1 MNISQALA
9 NKGRFGDTMVAHL
22 SPREAM
28 MLKAMGGAGTRNP
41 KTGLPEFFNNADFL
55 ASFGTGEGGYEEFLN
70 SLGSSVPDTSVS
82 TSTVQ
87 SPTIVP
93 TPEYI
98 NATVGGGSISP
109 EGGQSVYDVAP
120 TTIAYPDSSGVQQ
133 QVTYIP
139 SDVIGFDAKA
149 YYDANPDV
157 KAAGVDALQHYIAY
171 GKNEGRGWG
180 TDNVN
185 SPTYNPQK
193 KYEYQPSEDQ
203 TWAVPG
209 LKQDTSYNVNVGT
222 GDSAYNEDPYIRDET
237 GKPITSNYKY
247 FSSGDD
253 LYGAGVSKVYQD
265 PTKYY
270 TDMPDAGNYRL
281 VTNPDNSI
289 SYIDYTG
296 DSAIYSDDT
305 GIFYIDENGKKT
317 YVNKYDVT
325 GDKVTVGGKT
335 YSVTKGDETKYYTKI
350 ATTADLT
357 DPDYSGKYQ
366 DLGNVYTQSEWQD
379 VQNGY
384 GWKYRY
390 VNGQIYYAMPGDD
403 ITKTGYTGLTQDQ
416 VNNAYTYKGKNYW
429 NMNQDS
435 YEHEKYGT
443 YDPGTYENSAWAYD
457 EATGNYYRPV
467 FTGNDVIM
475 KRMLRP
481 GEDSGDS
488 GGLLNIVKY
497 VLPTV
502 VNTAMS
508 MGMGSSILG
517 ELAAT
522 AGQVGSMA
530 GDAYFAGAGGGGAGL
545 GASAGTAAVPTFTE
559 GIKSG
564 LSSIGDYLASIPSS
578 ISSGLSNLSWSSL
591 APSSLK
597 AVAIPAAV
605 GGGYAG
611 MQSDWDLTEML
622 KGAGM
627 GALGGYGVDRLLA
640 GLKYLGGGTGGGST
654 TVSGDYGEAPSEFTA
669 KKGLWDKY
677 TSPYQQAEDWWEKV
691 NPNDYTVLS
700 GQGGEIPAEFTNRTG
715 PWGGGYSSPYQQ
727 TEDFWGVNDPNGLT
741 VLSGR
746 AGEIPAE
753 FYDPNSLWKNYVGPQ
768 SAEDWWGRKSLNDLT
783 VYSGPAGEIPPEFTN
798 STGPWAGTENTWTS
812 PYQQAEDF
820 YSGVSPADVKTLMG
834 KYGTIPS
841 EFYDETGIWKDYVGP
856 QSAEDWWRDI
866 DPNRTLRGAYGEIPS
881 EFYDETGTWKDYVG
895 PQSAEDWYGMEPGG
909 GWNIEL
915 APGGGDWYINPGVG
929 DIAGNWRIES
939 YPEDW
944 ESMWRIESAP
954 PTAADSRWRIESTPT
969 PEEMNWAIQSGS
981 PWYNDIAK
989 TLAEVAPSILKI
1001 LGTGGT
1007 TETGGTEGTEF
1018 PSGSGSASG
1027 GYGYTTTD
1035 TSSSEG
1041 TGGAGRE
1048 SALAKAKAIAA
1059 LQAIKDSV
1067 NKKFSGQ
1074 LYYT

>member
-55 ASFGTGEGGYEEFLN
+55 ASLGSGELGYEEFIN
-70 SLGSSVPDTSVS
+70 SLGTSVPDTSVS
-82 TSTVQ
+82 TSTIQ
-87 SPTIVP
+87 APTIVP
-93 TPEYI
+93 TSEYI
-98 NATVGGGSISP
+98 NATIGGGSISP

-120 TTIAYPDSSGVQQ
+120 TTLSYSDAEGAQQ
-133 QVTYIP
+133 QVTYTP
-139 SDVIGFDAKA
+139 SDVTGFDASA
-149 YYDANPDV
+149 YYKANPDV
-157 KAAGVDALQHYIAY
+157 EAAGVDALQHYMTY

-180 TDNVN
+180 TENIY

-193 KYEYQPSEDQ
+193 KYEYQPSKDQ

-209 LKQDTSYNVNVGT
+209 LKEEKPGDQLYTGSPET
-222 GDSAYNEDPYIRDET
+222 GDMSMYQRDET
-237 GKPITSNYKY
+237 GKPTTSNYKY

-281 VTNPDNSI
+281 VTNADNSV

-296 DSAIYSDDT
+296 DSDLYSDDK
-305 GIFYIDENGKKT
+305 GIYYTNENGKKT
-317 YVNKYDVT
+317 YVNKYNVT
-325 GDKVTVGGKT
+325 GDKVTIGGKT
-335 YSVTKGDETKYYTKI
+335 YSVTKGDETKYSTKI
-350 ATTADLT
+350 ATTADLA

-416 VNNAYTYKGKNYW
+416 VNNAYTYKGENYS
-429 NMNQDS
+429 NLNQEA

-467 FTGNDVIM
+467 FTGNDVMM

-497 VLPTV
+497 VLPTAV
-502 VNTAMS
+502 TTLMS

-522 AGQVGSMA
+522 VGQVGSMA

-605 GGGYAG
+605 GAGYSG
-611 MQSDWDLTEML
+611 MQSDWDLMEML

-627 GALGGYGVDRLLA
+627 GALGGYGMDRLLA
-640 GLKYLGGGTGGGST
+640 GLKYLGGGEGGVYKNDITGNYNPEHGSYISEHPSELLGNQGIDAYGNIVNSGRSYDPTLTEVYNYKNDITGNYNPNHSAYISEHPTEILANQGLDPKFGVPVTDNVAYDPTLIQDRPIYAGDNGKFYLDNFDFPNVTEQWINENTPFYAADTPPTQKPIYQGPDGKFYLDNWDFPDVTEDWITQNTPFYNVNGEWYMDNFDFPNYSTDLVEGGGREWFMDNFDNPGYS
-654 TVSGDYGEAPSEFTA
+654 VEDPFGKNWNIDWSQYDGGPVGNA
-669 KKGLWDKY
+669 KY
-677 TSPYQQAEDWWEKV
+677 TDKDWSQY
-691 NPNDYTVLS
+691 D
-700 GQGGEIPAEFTNRTG
+700 GGPI
-715 PWGGGYSSPYQQ
+715 GY
-727 TEDFWGVNDPNGLT
+727 
-741 VLSGR
+741 
-746 AGEIPAE
+746 
-753 FYDPNSLWKNYVGPQ
+753 
-768 SAEDWWGRKSLNDLT
+768 
-783 VYSGPAGEIPPEFTN
+783 
-798 STGPWAGTENTWTS
+798 
-812 PYQQAEDF
+812 
-820 YSGVSPADVKTLMG
+820 
-834 KYGTIPS
+834 
-841 EFYDETGIWKDYVGP
+841 
-856 QSAEDWWRDI
+856 
-866 DPNRTLRGAYGEIPS
+866 
-881 EFYDETGTWKDYVG
+881 
-895 PQSAEDWYGMEPGG
+895 
-909 GWNIEL
+909 
-915 APGGGDWYINPGVG
+915 
-929 DIAGNWRIES
+929 
-939 YPEDW
+939 
-944 ESMWRIESAP
+944 
-954 PTAADSRWRIESTPT
+954 ESTPWDYISSAGAT
-969 PEEMNWAIQSGS
+969 FA
-981 PWYNDIAK
+981 DI
-989 TLAEVAPSILKI
+989 LPLIPKI

-1007 TETGGTEGTEF
+1007 SGSGTEGTEF

-1027 GYGYTTTD
+1027 GYGYTTAD

>member
-41 KTGLPEFFNNADFL
+41 KTGLPEFWSNADFL

-93 TPEYI
+93 TSEYI

-139 SDVIGFDAKA
+139 SDVTGFDAKA

-157 KAAGVDALQHYIAY
+157 KAAGVDALQHYMAY

-180 TDNVN
+180 TGNVN
-185 SPTYNPQK
+185 SPTYNPKK

-209 LKQDTSYNVNVGT
+209 LKEEKPGDQLYTGSPET
-222 GDSAYNEDPYIRDET
+222 GDMSMYQRDET
-237 GKPITSNYKY
+237 GKPTTSNYKY

-270 TDMPDAGNYRL
+270 TDMPDVGNYRL
-281 VTNPDNSI
+281 VTNADNSI

-296 DSAIYSDDT
+296 DSDLYSDDK
-305 GIFYIDENGKKT
+305 GIYYTDENGKKT

-335 YSVTKGDETKYYTKI
+335 YSVTKGDKTKYSTKI

-357 DPDYSGKYQ
+357 NPDYSGKYQ
-366 DLGNVYTQSEWQD
+366 DLGTVNTQSEWQD

-416 VNNAYTYKGKNYW
+416 VTNAYTYKGKNYS
-429 NMNQDS
+429 NMNQDA
-435 YEHEKYGT
+435 YTNEYGT

-488 GGLLNIVKY
+488 GGLLNITKY
-497 VLPTV
+497 VLPPV
-502 VNTAMS
+502 VNTLMS

-522 AGQVGSMA
+522 AAQVGSMA

-605 GGGYAG
+605 GAGYSG
-611 MQSDWDLTEML
+611 MQSDWDIMEML

-640 GLKYLGGGTGGGST
+640 GLKYLGDTA
-654 TVSGDYGEAPSEFTA
+654 TVGGDYGPGTFSDGGASFEGVDSWTANHPSELLANQGLDKYGMPVSNVSYDPTLIEPNIVKSWEAYNANKNMIDQGFDLGELPNRGLVRLDNGGDNSYLLPERSISDPSTFISEHDSEILRNLGVERTPSIYYDQELLDKSLVPEIDIDNPMTWRSEHDVELLA
-669 KKGLWDKY
+669 NQGMNSAGHIVSMFPFDPTLIDPETYALWEEYTRGDLMTDWLSNPFETIWNTGVYPSPYETLWNIDWDQYNGGPIGSEPSLWDY
-677 TSPYQQAEDWWEKV
+677 ISSAGSTIAE
-691 NPNDYTVLS
+691 
-700 GQGGEIPAEFTNRTG
+700 I
-715 PWGGGYSSPYQQ
+715 
-727 TEDFWGVNDPNGLT
+727 
-741 VLSGR
+741 
-746 AGEIPAE
+746 
-753 FYDPNSLWKNYVGPQ
+753 
-768 SAEDWWGRKSLNDLT
+768 
-783 VYSGPAGEIPPEFTN
+783 
-798 STGPWAGTENTWTS
+798 
-812 PYQQAEDF
+812 
-820 YSGVSPADVKTLMG
+820 
-834 KYGTIPS
+834 
-841 EFYDETGIWKDYVGP
+841 
-856 QSAEDWWRDI
+856 
-866 DPNRTLRGAYGEIPS
+866 
-881 EFYDETGTWKDYVG
+881 
-895 PQSAEDWYGMEPGG
+895 
-909 GWNIEL
+909 
-915 APGGGDWYINPGVG
+915 
-929 DIAGNWRIES
+929 
-939 YPEDW
+939 
-944 ESMWRIESAP
+944 
-954 PTAADSRWRIESTPT
+954 
-969 PEEMNWAIQSGS
+969 
-981 PWYNDIAK
+981 
-989 TLAEVAPSILKI
+989 APSILKI
-1001 LGTGGT
+1001 LGTGGGTGGT
-1007 TETGGTEGTEF
+1007 TETGGTESTEF